1 MYIYLSNTIKC
12 GECGSRD
19 IARTIP
25 KTPYSKGRLVCL
37 TCGHKEKKIEYDI
50 IGNSTWT
57 YEEKE
62 TVF

>member
-1 MYIYLSNTIKC
+1 MYIYLKNEVKC

-19 IARTIP
+19 IAKTIENYGIP
-25 KTPYSKGRLVCL
+25 GRFVCL
-37 TCGHKEKKIEYDI
+37 SCGHREPRIEPIKSDF
-50 IGNSTWT
+50 GNVYV